1 MEFGNEHFLKLKEK
15 KKIAM
20 KNAQSFYAL
29 SSEFMSVNKKISY
42 SLYRRAERILWYEP
56 QKLDTELT
64 S

>member
-42 SLYRRAERILWYEP
+42 SLYRRAERIL
-56 QKLDTELT
+56 
-64 S
+64 